1 MDYHTINFISH
12 FLSFRLYES
21 SEMSLYYST
30 QTGEMQEGSDIK
42 VMRGLSIMDWVQ
54 LVSNYGFPI
63 VVSLYL
69 LVKTQQKLEEVS
81 NLLARISE
89 SMQHVSQQHTHHV
102 ASPSKQR
109 RTNQQP

>member
-1 MDYHTINFISH
+1 
-12 FLSFRLYES
+12 
-21 SEMSLYYST
+21 
-30 QTGEMQEGSDIK
+30 
-42 VMRGLSIMDWVQ
+42 MDWVQ

-89 SMQHVSQQHTHHV
+89 SLQHANHHTPHSHQV
-102 ASPSKQR
+102 ATPVKR
-109 RTNQQP
+109 RTNQLP

>member
-1 MDYHTINFISH
+1 
-12 FLSFRLYES
+12 
-21 SEMSLYYST
+21 
-30 QTGEMQEGSDIK
+30 MQDGNDTK
-42 VMRGLSIMDWVQ
+42 VMRGFSIMDWVQ
-54 LVSNYGFPI
+54 LISNYGFPI

-89 SMQHVSQQHTHHV
+89 SMQHVSQQHHTHHV
-102 ASPSKQR
+102 ASPNKR